1 MTTSNVDDTSSLAEG
16 QEAFHLNH
24 VMRWRLG
31 VQDQSMRVEERA
43 AEYRR
48 AAASVPPGLA
58 PSGSS
63 LEANWTLA
71 EQWRLRN
78 EVHFL
83 LIAVRNAMRFS
94 EGLQALHGDPDV
106 RTAIVEFQKAQP
118 NADLLRNV
126 HEHVDEY
133 MAGGGRQRGRFPQS
147 PTVGSIDVRGD
158 DVVYEIGG
166 IEFSIRAT
174 VGAALEL
181 TERVIRA
188 TQRRLYRV

>member
-1 MTTSNVDDTSSLAEG
+1 MNEQDDAGPSAPDEYG
-16 QEAFHLNH
+16 PFYLNH

-31 VQDQSMRVEERA
+31 MQDQRRRVEERA

-48 AAASVPPGLA
+48 AATSVPPGLA
-58 PSGSS
+58 PNGSA
-63 LEANWTLA
+63 LQANWTLT

-83 LIAVRNAMRFS
+83 LIAVRNALRFCD
-94 EGLQALHGDPDV
+94 GLSDLPGNPDV
-106 RTAIVEFQKAQP
+106 RSAVVEFQAAQP

-133 MAGGGRQRGRFPQS
+133 IAGGGRQRTRFPQS
-147 PTVGSIDVRGD
+147 PTVGFIEVRDD

-166 IEFSIRAT
+166 IEFSIRGT
-174 VGAALEL
+174 VDAALEL

-188 TQRRLYRV
+188 TQQRLYGV